1 MGLGS
6 KFKKAVKKVVK
17 KAVNPAKTLFGSKI
31 GAALNLVAGITQI
44 VDIAESVA
52 DGNIKGAL
60 HSVAA
65 PLKSYGKAAIDLG
78 AGGATKRFAESRQT
92 WAGSRNGVIQTVQG
106 ALGGA
111 ATGAVMGGV
120 PGAIVGGVTG
130 ATLGTVKAA
139 SEEAVAQ
146 HETAKAQRVQKE
158 EDKKAAQAHAQA
170 QLNASLEN
178 AQVEDQSDDEYEE
191 ETRRRRNAASR
202 YGFQQFSHTNWR

>member
-1 MGLGS
+1 MGFGS
-6 KFKKAVKKVVK
+6 KLKKAFKRVFK
-17 KAVNPAKTLFGSKI
+17 KAVNPAKTIFGKKI
-31 GAALNLVAGITQI
+31 GTALNLVTGVTQV

-60 HSVAA
+60 HSVAD
-65 PLKSYGKAAIDLG
+65 PNKSYGKAAIDLG
-78 AGGATKRFAESRQT
+78 AGGATERFAESRQT

-106 ALGGA
+106 AVGGA

-120 PGAIVGGVTG
+120 PGAIVGGVAG
-130 ATLGTVKAA
+130 AALGTVKAA
-139 SEEAVAQ
+139 SEEVVAQ
-146 HETAKAQRVQKE
+146 HETAKAERVQKE

-191 ETRRRRNAASR
+191 ETRRRRNATSR
-202 YGFQQFSHTNWR
+202 YGFQQFNHTNWR